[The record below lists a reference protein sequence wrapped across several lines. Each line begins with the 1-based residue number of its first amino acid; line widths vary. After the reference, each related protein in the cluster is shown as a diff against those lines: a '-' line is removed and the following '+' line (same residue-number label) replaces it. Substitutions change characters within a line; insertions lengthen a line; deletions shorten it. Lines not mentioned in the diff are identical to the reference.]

1 MDLSEEKAKILEQ
14 IDETVTEVKINKLE
28 LEIDI
33 LRDELLKLVS
43 KTEIAFDR
51 LKKQVNKLSEYKDT
65 HEHNK
70 QMRLI
75 LERIEKLEKSD
86 KEELSLDN
94 INSNI
99 EQYISSLSNVV
110 DTDRKKIPEPPLES
124 FADSNEEIWERM
136 SKMPR

>member
-1 MDLSEEKAKILEQ
+1 MDLSEEKAKILDQ

-51 LKKQVNKLSEYKDT
+51 LKQQVNKLSEYKDT
-65 HEHNK
+65 HEHNN

-75 LERIEKLEKSD
+75 LKRIEKMERSD
-86 KEELSLDN
+86 REELSLDS
-94 INSNI
+94 INGNI

>member
-1 MDLSEEKAKILEQ
+1 MDLSEEKAKILDQ

-51 LKKQVNKLSEYKDT
+51 LKKQVNKLSEYKNT
-65 HEHNK
+65 HEYNK

-86 KEELSLDN
+86 KEEVSLEG

-136 SKMPR
+136 SKLPR